1 MLWAGGAATVT
12 SSSSSSPLKETW
24 KNATVSSADRGIVM
38 FDEVGDNKYVEDDD
52 DTIYVECSTTL
63 SYRPPPPPRSNMEE
77 CLGPVGNE
85 GSAVH
90 EHVGDHKLG
99 EDGDGGCD
107 SCIICSECSTTCS
120 MSGT

>member
-38 FDEVGDNKYVEDDD
+38 FDEVGDDKYVEDDD

-63 SYRPPPPPRSNMEE
+63 SYR
-77 CLGPVGNE
+77 
-85 GSAVH
+85 AV
-90 EHVGDHKLG
+90 
-99 EDGDGGCD
+99 
-107 SCIICSECSTTCS
+107 TTS
-120 MSGT
+120 SFKPGRVPWSRGR